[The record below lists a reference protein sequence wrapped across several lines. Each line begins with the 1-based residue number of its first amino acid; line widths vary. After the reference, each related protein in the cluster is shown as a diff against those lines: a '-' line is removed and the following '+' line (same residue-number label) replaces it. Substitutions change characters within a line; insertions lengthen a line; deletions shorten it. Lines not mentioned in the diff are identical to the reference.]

1 MEKERVKMN
10 SWVHLP
16 QKGMPSGVHWPL
28 SQTRRAGPN
37 SSKPRSH
44 VYDAIVPLSIES
56 SENSTWLC
64 AGEPGKLHDC
74 ATNDGKKEEK
84 KESRKNE
91 R

>member
-1 MEKERVKMN
+1 
-10 SWVHLP
+10 
-16 QKGMPSGVHWPL
+16 MPSGVHRPL
-28 SQTRRAGPN
+28 SQTRRDGPN

-74 ATNDGKKEEK
+74 AAKWKKEQTKKRREK
-84 KESRKNE
+84 REQKKRTVKQLEHSS
-91 R
+91 

>member
-1 MEKERVKMN
+1 
-10 SWVHLP
+10 
-16 QKGMPSGVHWPL
+16 MPSGVHRPL
-28 SQTRRAGPN
+28 SQTRRDGPN

-74 ATNDGKKEEK
+74 AAKCEERKEGRSKKRAEK
-84 KESRKNE
+84 RTVKQLEHSS
-91 R
+91 

>member
-1 MEKERVKMN
+1 
-10 SWVHLP
+10 
-16 QKGMPSGVHWPL
+16 MPSGVHRPL
-28 SQTRRAGPN
+28 SQTRRDGPS

-74 ATNDGKKEEK
+74 AAKCEETEK
-84 KESRKNE
+84 KRAEKRTVKQLEHSS
-91 R
+91 